1 MRLTQLI
8 AIGAV
13 SAALLTGC
21 AAGGGS
27 DSAAPGAV
35 YSDEGGGYG
44 GEMAVQDSTAAG
56 DRAAADGSTDADQSV
71 PASGDYL
78 VREASIGVKVDSIE
92 DAAQQVREIATEAG
106 GSVISEQFGD
116 SGYYP
121 METDITRF
129 GTMTVSVPSAELD
142 ATMER
147 LADLGEVRTRSS
159 NAYDVQDEYVDVEA
173 RAATL
178 EASIERMRALMD
190 RTEDIKQ
197 IVELETALS
206 ARQADLD
213 SLRARLNSLDQRIA
227 MSPVQVS
234 LTTTDDL
241 GEPEG
246 GILGALRDAW
256 NAFTA
261 SAALLITAVGALLP
275 WLAVGAIAAWV
286 LVVVLRR
293 WERRR
298 KARAAN
304 TAAPADTA
312 APMAVPDRSDPDAS
326 PASAHPSSPSSES
339 AQSSAPETH
348 GDTEPPRSTD

>member
-8 AIGAV
+8 AIGAA

-27 DSAAPGAV
+27 DAAEPGAGA

-44 GEMAVQDSTAAG
+44 GEMGVEDSTGG
-56 DRAAADGSTDADQSV
+56 DRAADGRADADQSIA
-71 PASGDYL
+71 ASGDYL

-92 DAAQQVREIATEAG
+92 DAAQQVREIAAEVG
-106 GSVISEQFGD
+106 GSVVSEQFGD

-121 METDITRF
+121 MESDITRY

-173 RAATL
+173 RVATL

-213 SLRARLNSLDQRIA
+213 SLQARLNSLDQRIA

-275 WLAVGAIAAWV
+275 WLAVGALAAWV
-286 LVVVLRR
+286 LIVVLRR

-298 KARAAN
+298 KARTATAASAPAPDRPGPPSPAAAQPSSPKSAP
-304 TAAPADTA
+304 AAPA
-312 APMAVPDRSDPDAS
+312 APDVAGRVP
-326 PASAHPSSPSSES
+326 PSS
-339 AQSSAPETH
+339 
-348 GDTEPPRSTD
+348 D